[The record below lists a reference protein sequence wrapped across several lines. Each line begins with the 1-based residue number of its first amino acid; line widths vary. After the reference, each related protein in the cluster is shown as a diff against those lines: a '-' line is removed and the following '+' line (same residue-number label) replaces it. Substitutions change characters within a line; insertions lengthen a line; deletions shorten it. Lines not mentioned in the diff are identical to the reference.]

1 VVVAAS
7 SEQQQERAQHALLA
21 YAQPTKLT
29 PRAKHD
35 ETGSS
40 LGHTAPV
47 WPAPTREIALSSR
60 GAIRGSAL
68 WGTYSA
74 ARTEVEKIRSKM
86 AADCLFGRIFFPG
99 RTRPFIYT
107 SGWSG
112 QFRCQ
117 KSAPADL
124 RSCRDFSGHHHGP
137 DKKNSG
143 GGGCVPA
150 AATTTNVNN
159 EQSGKR
165 SQAQACGASGQGD

>member
-1 VVVAAS
+1 MHTRTHLQTDDPHHTTPQRSLSHRHRRRYHRHTHTLVCVRVVVAAS

-68 WGTYSA
+68 WGTYST
-74 ARTEVEKIRSKM
+74 ARTEVEKKYGPKWQRT
-86 AADCLFGRIFFPG
+86 AFLGVFFFF
-99 RTRPFIYT
+99 RPDPSHYIY
-107 SGWSG
+107 
-112 QFRCQ
+112 FRMVR
-117 KSAPADL
+117 P
-124 RSCRDFSGHHHGP
+124 
-137 DKKNSG
+137 
-143 GGGCVPA
+143 V
-150 AATTTNVNN
+150 
-159 EQSGKR
+159 
-165 SQAQACGASGQGD
+165 